1 MVGKKADLFV
11 LNTLKPYLVPHGRL
25 ISAVI
30 HGGHPSDI
38 ESVMVD
44 GEFIMRDNRVLTL
57 DETAILREAAAVGKR
72 IWGQVGPVNIP
83 REKRPPR

>member
-1 MVGKKADLFV
+1 V
-11 LNTLKPYLVPHGRL
+11 
-25 ISAVI
+25 SAVI

-57 DETAILREAAAVGKR
+57 DEQAVLHQAADVGKR
-72 IWGQVGPVNIP
+72 IWSKVGPVNIP
-83 REKRPPR
+83 REPRPKG